1 VIRSV
6 RIRVPLV
13 LAAAAAALTLL
24 AAACAGTHPK
34 PVYAWDK
41 AENFTTL
48 KTWAWYDD
56 PTFKVPHGDSIIDGA
71 FLDGHIRSAIEDA
84 LHKKGYEKVNPTQA
98 TMLVAY
104 HTGDTG
110 VGERDEY
117 GNYEWWTGEVTATN
131 WEKER
136 TVTVDIRNSSRKL
149 VWRGQIDRLEGQNP
163 DAVARELNREIDTL
177 LGHFPPS

>member
-1 VIRSV
+1 MTRFS
-6 RIRVPLV
+6 RLFAAS
-13 LAAAAAALTLL
+13 LAAAL
-24 AAACAGTHPK
+24 AVGVLAACAGTHPK

-41 AENFTTL
+41 KENFATM
-48 KTWAWYDD
+48 KAWAWYED
-56 PTFKVPHGDSIIDGA
+56 PTFQMPHGDSIIDGA
-71 FLDGHIRSAIEDA
+71 FLDGHIRSAIDDA
-84 LHKKGYEKVNPTQA
+84 LRHKGYEKVKPELA
-98 TMLVAY
+98 TMWVAY

-136 TVTVDIRNSSRKL
+136 TVTIDIRDKDRKL

-163 DAVARELNREIDTL
+163 DAVARELNREVATL
-177 LGHFPPS
+177 LAHFPPSP

>member
-1 VIRSV
+1 VIRT
-6 RIRVPLV
+6 IRGFL
-13 LAAAAAALTLL
+13 LL
-24 AAACAGTHPK
+24 AAGAALFAVACQGTHPK
-34 PVYAWDK
+34 PVFAYDHK
-41 AENFTTL
+41 ATFADL

-84 LHKKGYEKVNPTQA
+84 LRKKGYEKVNPTNA

-110 VGERDEY
+110 VGEHDEF
-117 GNYEWWTGEVTATN
+117 GNYEWWSGYVVATN

-136 TVTVDIRNSSRKL
+136 TVTIDIRNGTRKL
-149 VWRGQIDRLEGQNP
+149 VWRGQIARLEGSNP
-163 DAVARELNREIDTL
+163 EGVAKELNREVATL
-177 LGHFPPS
+177 LSHFPPAS